1 MEENV
6 VRNLVRATRSRL
18 KTDYFNAFISTTD
31 PSAITRDGLRES
43 NKLGADYRFRPA
55 LGALRLKGRL
65 KLLAVK
71 DNISTTQLPTTCAS
85 GILQG
90 YQSPFEAH
98 VVERLCD
105 NDGCLI
111 VGKTNMDEFG
121 MGSHSLNSF
130 SSPVINGS
138 SLTRDTTQA
147 LSAGGSSGGSAVAVQ
162 VGQAFTA
169 LGTDTGGSVRLPAA
183 YTGQCGF
190 KPSYGRVSRWG
201 VIPYA
206 NSLDTVG
213 FFGRSVADVYPVYR
227 KASMPD
233 DRDPSCIS
241 SATRIRSLSLR
252 SRQRKKA
259 RNTKTGAKED
269 LSELKIGVPVEY
281 NIEEL
286 DPAVRTAWKKVLEIL
301 KEQGCKI
308 VPVSLP
314 MTKHA
319 LSAYYVIAAAEAMSN
334 LAKYDGVRYGSRTGP
349 SDNAGDV
356 LYSETRGQGF
366 GNEARRRILLG
377 SYTLS
382 SEAIDNYF
390 LKAQKVRRLVQR
402 DFDRVLKFSNP
413 LRNEQQFDISDL
425 DESIPMDNKLGPS
438 QVDYIVCPTAPTLP
452 PKIQDVLKQTPIH
465 SYMND
470 VFTVPASLA
479 GLPAISIPVP
489 TDIKYDGSDLH
500 MPAGI
505 QLIGQYLDDNSLC
518 KFALD
523 LEGLIK
529 QAFNPV
535 DPGYRYVH
543 HGLQDARGSDDIV
556 QVCKPGYRPR
566 SVVRYPATLKP
577 RIGRM
582 TVFSRVIK
590 QKELENFARTEPATS
605 NLASPNPE
613 EVDDLFASTI
623 DTWEQRHM
631 RLSSTT
637 TDAPSQTPAGDP
649 SLSITTNDPT
659 QK

>member
-1 MEENV
+1 
-6 VRNLVRATRSRL
+6 
-18 KTDYFNAFISTTD
+18 
-31 PSAITRDGLRES
+31 
-43 NKLGADYRFRPA
+43 
-55 LGALRLKGRL
+55 
-65 KLLAVK
+65 
-71 DNISTTQLPTTCAS
+71 
-85 GILQG
+85 
-90 YQSPFEAH
+90 
-98 VVERLCD
+98 
-105 NDGCLI
+105 
-111 VGKTNMDEFG
+111 MDEFG

-130 SSPVINGS
+130 FGPVVNGS
-138 SLTRDTTQA
+138 SLTPA

-162 VGQAFTA
+162 MGQVFAA

-213 FFGRSVADVYPVYR
+213 FLGQSVADVYKVFG
-227 KASMPD
+227 KANRAD

-241 SATRIRSLSLR
+241 SGTRNRSAR
-252 SRQRKKA
+252 SWRRKRA
-259 RNTKTGAKED
+259 RNPMAGAKWD
-269 LSELKIGVPVEY
+269 LSEVKIGVPVEY

-286 DPAVRTAWKKVLEIL
+286 DPAVRTAWKKVLEVL
-301 KEQGCKI
+301 KEQGCRI

-402 DFDRVLKFSNP
+402 DFDRVFKLPNP
-413 LRNEQQFDISDL
+413 LRDDQQFDISDL
-425 DESIPMDNKLGPS
+425 DESIAMDNKLGPS

-489 TDIKYDGSDLH
+489 TDIKYEGSDLH

-505 QLIGQYLDDNSLC
+505 QLIGQHLDDNSLC
-518 KFALD
+518 HFASD
-523 LEGLIK
+523 VEGLIK
-529 QAFNPV
+529 QAV
-535 DPGYRYVH
+535 SLVGPGNRH
-543 HGLQDARGSDDIV
+543 FHQGLKVARESDDT
-556 QVCKPGYRPR
+556 PGDRPR
-566 SVVRYPATLKP
+566 SVVRYHGAPSPLVRYRTVPRPIVPLFSPVATRQEVGDLFGSKPA
-577 RIGRM
+577 IAM
-582 TVFSRVIK
+582 I
-590 QKELENFARTEPATS
+590 
-605 NLASPNPE
+605 ASLDPE
-613 EVDDLFASTI
+613 EVDSLFASTLNQ
-623 DTWEQRHM
+623 WEQEKR
-631 RLSSTT
+631 S
-637 TDAPSQTPAGDP
+637 
-649 SLSITTNDPT
+649 
-659 QK
+659 